1 MHPFILGKAHDP
13 DFQPQADHPVTN
25 FQKVGFPQFM
35 GREFFEDL
43 MVFVLGNML
52 EAMIRKNGWEKE
64 MEKTAEGCCE
74 LQFCV
79 ASGCTEKG
87 EQASRDEFR

>member
-1 MHPFILGKAHDP
+1 VHPFILGKAHDP

-43 MVFVLGNML
+43 MVLCWEICWRML
-52 EAMIRKNGWEKE
+52 ADGKRRWKKPQKVVVSFNS
-64 MEKTAEGCCE
+64 A
-74 LQFCV
+74 
-79 ASGCTEKG
+79 
-87 EQASRDEFR
+87 